1 VKYHVTIG
9 SRELE
14 VEADESSSGPA
25 KVLVSGREVAV
36 EAGGPRRD
44 DPEKVLCSTG
54 SERVEVT
61 LLPSGSAPGG
71 DLRLLIR
78 GRIVLAK
85 VESERDRL
93 RALARRPQ
101 AREGRITARSTL
113 PGIIRRV
120 LVSPGDK
127 VEEGRPLL
135 TLEAM
140 KMENE
145 VRAEAAGSVRSI
157 LVKEGQ
163 VVNAGD
169 ALAEIDPA

>member
-1 VKYHVTIG
+1 VKYRVTIG
-9 SRELE
+9 STELE
-14 VEADESSSGPA
+14 VEADETATGPG
-25 KVLVSGREVAV
+25 KVLVSGRDVTV
-36 EAGGPRRD
+36 GPGGPRGD
-44 DPEKVLCSTG
+44 DAEKVICTLG

-61 LLPSGSAPGG
+61 LLPSGTASGG
-71 DLRLLIR
+71 ELRLLVR

-93 RALARRPQ
+93 RAMARRPQ
-101 AREGRITARSTL
+101 ARSGMITARSTL

-120 LVSPGDK
+120 FASPGDK
-127 VEEGRPLL
+127 VDEGTPLL

-145 VRAEAAGSVRSI
+145 VRAEATGSVRSI

>member
-1 VKYHVTIG
+1 MKYRVTIG

-14 VEADESSSGPA
+14 VEADETASGPA
-25 KVLVSGREVAV
+25 KVLVSGREAIV
-36 EAGGPRRD
+36 EPGGPRRD
-44 DPEKVLCSTG
+44 EAERVLCTLG

-71 DLRLLIR
+71 ELRLLIR

-85 VESERDRL
+85 VVSERDRL
-93 RALARRPQ
+93 RAMARRPQ
-101 AREGRITARSTL
+101 ARSGMITARSTL

-120 LVSPGDK
+120 LAAPGDK
-127 VEEGRPLL
+127 VDEGTSLL

>member
-1 VKYHVTIG
+1 MKYRVTIG
-9 SRELE
+9 SQELE
-14 VEADESSSGPA
+14 VEGDESASGPG
-25 KVLVSGREVAV
+25 KVTVSGREVSV
-36 EAGGPRRD
+36 EQDGPRGD
-44 DPEKVLCSTG
+44 DPEKVLCTLG
-54 SERVEVT
+54 SERVAVT
-61 LLPSGSAPGG
+61 LLPAGAAGAEI
-71 DLRLLIR
+71 RLLVR

-93 RALARRPQ
+93 RAMARRPQ
-101 AREGRITARSTL
+101 ARSGMITARSTL

-120 LVSPGDK
+120 LAAPGDK
-127 VEEGRPLL
+127 VDEGTSLL

-163 VVNAGD
+163 VVNSGD

>member
-1 VKYHVTIG
+1 MKYRVTIG

-14 VEADESSSGPA
+14 VEADETSFGPA
-25 KVLVSGREVAV
+25 KVIVSGHEVVV
-36 EAGGPRRD
+36 EPGGPGRG
-44 DPEKVLCSTG
+44 DPDRVLCATAAD
-54 SERVEVT
+54 RLEVT
-61 LLPSGSAPGG
+61 LLPSGSAPGS

-78 GRIVLAK
+78 GRLVLAK

-93 RALARRPQ
+93 RGLARRPR

-120 LVSPGDK
+120 LVSPGDR
-127 VEEGRPLL
+127 VEEGRSLL

-145 VRAEAAGSVRSI
+145 VRAEAAGTVRSI

-163 VVNAGD
+163 VVNSGD